1 MVESSVWVMFLALRA
16 SWIEVVNWLVELS
29 WVWNSVIV
37 YLFDFSYKLS
47 TV

>member
-1 MVESSVWVMFLALRA
+1 MEESSVWVMFLALRA
-16 SWIEVVNWLVELS
+16 SWIEVANWLVELS